1 MLKRSEAKKQ
11 LDQLYHTAYSVFRK
25 EPLETSEL
33 EKMWNEIKY
42 LEDVFFL
49 SIKE

>member
-1 MLKRSEAKKQ
+1 MLKRSEVKQQ
-11 LDQLYHTAYSVFRK
+11 LDQLYHKVYSVFRK
-25 EPLETSEL
+25 EPLEISEL
-33 EKMWNEIKY
+33 EKIWNEIKH